1 MAVPP
6 SRTTGLAYGW
16 RQVGGLPRA
25 GASLE
30 VAALAWAV
38 AFTFTLICPLGKQVP
53 RRHSAGTH
61 WRLRE
66 LRLTNLG
73 NQAERKVQVLLV
85 TEDRVEEPGHE
96 SSFSFTGI
104 SQQAPKAALSPSAP
118 AAVLVKWLA
127 NPNLGPPKMER
138 FPLLPGAH
146 RRSSRRTCRTHLL
159 SLLGVALACAAAVYA
174 QWMPL
179 MQLVRWLN
187 PSVVW
192 FVDVPPG
199 VRAAALTIDDSPRG
213 DGSSTE
219 AILDMLRE
227 AGVRATFFVISGQVR
242 TERHRALLRRMV
254 AEGHELANHGR
265 AEERAILLSDD
276 EYARSLRVCDAFLRQ
291 YQPALRWHR
300 PGSGFVNA
308 RMLRRSAALGYTT
321 VLGSVFPH
329 DPIVERAWHTAFFLE
344 WRTRPGAVVIVHD
357 RAYTAAALREALPA
371 IAKRGISLGTLSQML
386 ASAESGVPHVK
397 STAGS
402 SFSSDPGRPY
412 DGRQSASLRPRGFEL
427 HADVWRAEA

>member
-1 MAVPP
+1 MNYRYSTV
-6 SRTTGLAYGW
+6 
-16 RQVGGLPRA
+16 V
-25 GASLE
+25 
-30 VAALAWAV
+30 
-38 AFTFTLICPLGKQVP
+38 
-53 RRHSAGTH
+53 RHSGYM
-61 WRLRE
+61 
-66 LRLTNLG
+66 
-73 NQAERKVQVLLV
+73 
-85 TEDRVEEPGHE
+85 
-96 SSFSFTGI
+96 
-104 SQQAPKAALSPSAP
+104 PSAGFAQP
-118 AAVLVKWLA
+118 V
-127 NPNLGPPKMER
+127 MER
-138 FPLLPGAH
+138 SPLLPGAD
-146 RRSSRRTCRTHLL
+146 RRSSRRTSRTHLL
-159 SLLGVALACAAAVYA
+159 LVLGVALAFAAAVYA

-187 PSVVW
+187 PSVMW
-192 FVDVPPG
+192 FVDLPPG

-265 AEERAILLSDD
+265 AEERAILLTDD
-276 EYARSLRVCDAFLRQ
+276 EYAWSLRVCDAFLRQ

-308 RMLRRSAALGYTT
+308 RMLTRSAALGYTT

-329 DPIVERAWHTAFFLE
+329 DPIVKRAWHTAFFLE

-386 ASAESGVPHVK
+386 ASAESGTPHVK

-402 SFSSDPGRPY
+402 SLSSDPGRPY

-427 HADVWRAEA
+427 QADVWRAEA

>member
-1 MAVPP
+1 M
-6 SRTTGLAYGW
+6 
-16 RQVGGLPRA
+16 GGC
-25 GASLE
+25 
-30 VAALAWAV
+30 VHV
-38 AFTFTLICPLGKQVP
+38 
-53 RRHSAGTH
+53 
-61 WRLRE
+61 LRE

-329 DPIVERAWHTAFFLE
+329 DPIVKRAWHTAFFLE

-386 ASAESGVPHVK
+386 ASAESGTPHVK